1 MKNLLFIFLTIC
13 SLRAFAQKGGTQIY
27 VGGSGTKVLMTG
39 FQQDS
44 YTFPSGKGLSYLK
57 VAYTS
62 NKATAAVA
70 DAKFWTLSPTGE
82 RFVFSIDTIVNGFW
96 KIQLPGE
103 QKTKK
108 EVRQLAEL
116 LDFSPVILDGQNVN
130 YCLGRVMRRPP
141 KELRRRMSGIF
152 VCPIFTPD

>member
-1 MKNLLFIFLTIC
+1 MKKLFFFFLMTC
-13 SLRAFAQKGGTQIY
+13 SLGAFAQKGGTQIY
-27 VGGSGTKVLMTG
+27 VGASGTKVLMTG
-39 FQQDS
+39 FQQDA

-57 VAYTS
+57 VSYGS

-108 EVRQLAEL
+108 EERQLAEL
-116 LDFSPVILDGQNVN
+116 LDFSPVILDGQTTN
-130 YCLGRVMRRPP
+130 YCLGRVMKRPP
-141 KELRRRMSGIF
+141 KELRKKKGIF